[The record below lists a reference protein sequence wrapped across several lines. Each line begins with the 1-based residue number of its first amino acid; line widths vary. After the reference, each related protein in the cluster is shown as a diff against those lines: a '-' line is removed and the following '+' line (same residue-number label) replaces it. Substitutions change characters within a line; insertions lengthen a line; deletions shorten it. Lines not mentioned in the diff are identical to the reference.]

1 MSGPRRRF
9 IVPEVVQTSAM
20 DCGPASLKCML
31 EGFGIS
37 VSYGRLREAC
47 QTDVDGTSIDTM
59 EEIAVQLGLDAT
71 QVMVP
76 ADYLFMSQAQAL
88 PALAVVRTGNNML
101 HFVIIWRCIGNLVQV
116 MDPDTGRRWTTR
128 KGLLDRI
135 YTHAMPVEAAS
146 WREWASSD
154 QFLDLVRAR
163 LSSLSVSRTT
173 ICTHCER
180 ARADA
185 SYFSLAALD
194 ACARMVDTL
203 VRAGALRT
211 GSQAT
216 RAFAT
221 FFDKACADPAAS
233 ERVIPDAY
241 WSVRPAPAGENGEEQ
256 VIIRGAVLLTVQGRR
271 AKSEQ
276 PEQAPRLSPEL
287 VAALAEKPYRP
298 IRELLR
304 LLRADGLLAPVTLF
318 SMLGV
323 IAAALVVE
331 GLLLRGM
338 LDLRYALA
346 LPEQRLSAI
355 GLLVLFVAAIIGLQ
369 WVTTAG
375 GYRVG
380 RKLETRMRMALLA
393 KIPRLPD
400 RYFSSRP
407 ISDMAERGHAIHRLR
422 TLPDLGRHLVQ
433 ATAELAFTAAAIAWL
448 VPSSALIV
456 AIAVL
461 CGIGVP
467 LATRQF
473 IAELDLR
480 VRTHAG
486 ALSRFY
492 LDSLLGLIAIRTHGA
507 ERSMRRA
514 HENLLMEWAHA
525 GIGLQRANMLSLGL
539 QLAAGSAIVIWL
551 IYDAVNLTSA
561 TSTTLL
567 LVYWALNIPAL
578 AQEIALVIQ
587 EYPLHRNTT
596 LRLLEPLGAP
606 EPPRAEPKPRAEFER
621 DETQP
626 ARGMA
631 VELQDVTVVAS
642 GHTILSGLSLKI
654 EPGQHVAIVGPSG
667 AGKSSLVGLLLGWH
681 KPASGRV
688 LVNAETLDATHLATL
703 RNEIAWVDP
712 SIQIWNSSMLQNLRY
727 GAAAGIDMPISTVIE
742 QADLQRVLEGL
753 PHGMQE
759 PLGEGGGLIS
769 EGEGQRVRLGRAM
782 LRPDVRLVILD
793 EPFRGLDRTKRRMLL
808 GHVRRYW
815 RDATIICIT
824 HDVAETL
831 GFNHVYV
838 IEDGKIAEHDA
849 PFKLTGQPSSRYRAL
864 LQSEKV
870 VRDKIWGNPGWR
882 RLRIEAGRLSEASRG
897 AQP

>member
-9 IVPEVVQTSAM
+9 IVPEVIQTSAM

-76 ADYLFMSQAQAL
+76 ADYVFMPEAQAL
-88 PALAVVRTGNNML
+88 PALAVVRTANNML
-101 HFVIIWRCIGNLVQV
+101 HFVIIWRCVGNLVQV
-116 MDPDTGRRWTTR
+116 MDPDTGRRWATR
-128 KGLLDRI
+128 GQMLDRI
-135 YTHAMPVEAAS
+135 YTHAMPVAAAS

-154 QFLDLVRAR
+154 AFLDLVRAR
-163 LSSLSVSRTT
+163 LAALSIARSKV
-173 ICTHCER
+173 R
-180 ARADA
+180 AACDRALADA
-185 SYFSLAALD
+185 SWFSLATLD
-194 ACARMVDTL
+194 ASARMVDTL
-203 VRAGALRT
+203 VRSGAVRA
-211 GSQAT
+211 GSQAART
-216 RAFAT
+216 FVT
-221 FFDKACADPAAS
+221 FFERASADPLAA
-233 ERVIPDAY
+233 ERIIPDAY
-241 WSVRPAPAGENGEEQ
+241 WSVRPGTAAENGEQQ

-271 AKSEQ
+271 SKTEEAEQ
-276 PEQAPRLSPEL
+276 KPRLSPEL

-298 IRELLR
+298 IRQLFR
-304 LLRADGLLAPVTLF
+304 LLRADGLFAPFTLF
-318 SMLGV
+318 LMLGV
-323 IAAALVVE
+323 VAGALVIE

-355 GLLVLFVAAIIGLQ
+355 ALLVVFIAAIIGLQ

-380 RKLETRMRMALLA
+380 RRLETRMRMAFLA
-393 KIPRLPD
+393 KIPRLGD

-422 TLPDLGRHLVQ
+422 ALPDLGRHLVQ
-433 ATAELAFTAAAIAWL
+433 ATAELAFTAVAIAWL
-448 VPSSALIV
+448 VPSSASIV
-456 AIAVL
+456 ALAVL

-480 VRTHAG
+480 VRTHTG

-507 ERSMRRA
+507 EQSMRRA

-525 GIGLQRANMLSLGL
+525 GIDLQRANMLSLGL
-539 QLAAGSAIVIWL
+539 QMAAGSAVVVWL
-551 IYDAVNLTSA
+551 IYHAVSLTSA

-606 EPPRAEPKPRAEFER
+606 EPARMQPEQQARIEP
-621 DETQP
+621 DETAP
-626 ARGMA
+626 AKRGMSVA
-631 VELQDVTVVAS
+631 LDHVSVVAS
-642 GHTILSGLSLKI
+642 GHTILSDISLAI
-654 EPGQHVAIVGPSG
+654 EPGKHVAVVGPSG
-667 AGKSSLVGLLLGWH
+667 AGKSTLVGLLLGWH
-681 KPASGRV
+681 KPANGHAV
-688 LVNAETLDATHLATL
+688 IDGEILDAAPSLAPARRDRVGRSEHPAVEPL
-703 RNEIAWVDP
+703 DAAKPALW
-712 SIQIWNSSMLQNLRY
+712 
-727 GAAAGIDMPISTVIE
+727 GARGRRHADQRSDRAGGPAARAGKPPAGHAGTARRRRRSGVRGRGATRAPGPCHAASRCAAG
-742 QADLQRVLEGL
+742 
-753 PHGMQE
+753 H
-759 PLGEGGGLIS
+759 
-769 EGEGQRVRLGRAM
+769 
-782 LRPDVRLVILD
+782 
-793 EPFRGLDRTKRRMLL
+793 
-808 GHVRRYW
+808 
-815 RDATIICIT
+815 
-824 HDVAETL
+824 
-831 GFNHVYV
+831 
-838 IEDGKIAEHDA
+838 
-849 PFKLTGQPSSRYRAL
+849 SR
-864 LQSEKV
+864 
-870 VRDKIWGNPGWR
+870 
-882 RLRIEAGRLSEASRG
+882 
-897 AQP
+897 